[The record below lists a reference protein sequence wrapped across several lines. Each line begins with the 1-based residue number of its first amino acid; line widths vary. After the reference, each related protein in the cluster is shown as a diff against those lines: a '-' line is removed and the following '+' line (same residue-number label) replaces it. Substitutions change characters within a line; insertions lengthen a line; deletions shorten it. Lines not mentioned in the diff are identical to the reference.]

1 MSQNSVIFPMVCC
14 KMSGNVNPFFRTSR
28 PWRSNSLT
36 PPTSGNL
43 PLNNPPN
50 AHEWIQYQAK
60 GQRSHSLTYVRDS
73 MAGGLT
79 TSTSV
84 ADALNISPATSAS
97 TLDEKEIEDMIR
109 NLHEGSGMR
118 GMSIRKPYKKAF
130 EAFTTI

>member
-1 MSQNSVIFPMVCC
+1 MSRNMVICPSVRSKKSKI
-14 KMSGNVNPFFRTSR
+14 SQFFRTSR

-43 PLNNPPN
+43 PLTNPQSH

-97 TLDEKEIEDMIR
+97 TLDEKEIEEMIR

-118 GMSIRKPYKKAF
+118 GMSIRGNLTKRPAKAL
-130 EAFTTI
+130 